1 MKKIFFTGLVF
12 LIFILIVLGME
23 FGLRALPPSEA
34 FARQLFF
41 NQFTISRWAF
51 LTQRKHQLNVDW
63 VLDVIAQ
70 RDADYYEEPEPNR
83 PAFDRVP
90 KAYHIKTN
98 KDGFRDARFPIR
110 SLRKSVVLI
119 GDSVGF
125 GKGVAEKERFL
136 SVLEEE
142 FPRTPFYNLALQ
154 GCTADCMAEILE
166 KYII

>member
-1 MKKIFFTGLVF
+1 
-12 LIFILIVLGME
+12 ME
-23 FGLRALPPSEA
+23 LGLRALPPSEA

-98 KDGFRDARFPIR
+98 KDGFEMLDFPY
-110 SLRKSVVLI
+110 VLFVNQ
-119 GDSVGF
+119 SF
-125 GKGVAEKERFL
+125 
-136 SVLEEE
+136 
-142 FPRTPFYNLALQ
+142 
-154 GCTADCMAEILE
+154 
-166 KYII
+166 